1 MNLLHPT
8 TPRRWPLAAACLIVV
23 LAADAAPAE
32 PPARALPIGVFDSG
46 TGGLAVLEQIL
57 KLDHFDNQSHS
68 IADQGDGRPD
78 FQKERF
84 VFLADQANM
93 PYGNYPVIGKEP
105 FLVELVENDARFLL
119 GNRYFASP
127 AAPAPS
133 TDKRPAKAM
142 VIACN
147 TATAFGKTAVES
159 LVAKACPDMEVI
171 GVIDAAAQG
180 ALEAF
185 QRRPAMTIGVLAT
198 EGTVASGA
206 YPKAIQTLAG
216 RMELREEASVVQ
228 QGGYG
233 LAGAVDG
240 APEFIA
246 RSATNDRARPDY
258 RGPSLANRLAPIERR
273 LLPRYQFDFADH
285 GMLWDG
291 ERQAPTALQINS
303 VENYIAY
310 HVVSL
315 VERVRAMPRAKP
327 LGVVILGCTHYPFY
341 AETIRTQFTR
351 LYNYRENGQ
360 YVYRSCLAAEVTL
373 IDPAVYVGRELYRRL
388 ARKGQLA
395 DCAASSAGAARAEF
409 YITVPNRV
417 HPGVRVGPG
426 GWFTYD
432 YKYGR
437 RPGHHHSDVRAVP
450 WDESYLDADVAQ
462 RLARQAPT
470 VWEAIRQF
478 KAAGAKG
485 RGQSAR

>member
-1 MNLLHPT
+1 MNLRLQAVLSRPYAVC
-8 TPRRWPLAAACLIVV
+8 LAIFLTATVAF
-23 LAADAAPAE
+23 AE
-32 PPARALPIGVFDSG
+32 PPARSLPIGVFDSG

-57 KLDHFDNQSHS
+57 NLDQFDNQSHTS
-68 IADQGDGRPD
+68 ADKGDGRPD

-93 PYGNYPVIGKEP
+93 PYGNYPVIGRQP

-119 GNRYFASP
+119 GNQYFSSPTAP
-127 AAPAPS
+127 AAS
-133 TDKRPAKAM
+133 TDKRPAKAI

-147 TATAFGKTAVES
+147 TATAFGKTAIDS
-159 LVAKACPDMEVI
+159 LVAKTCPDVEVV

-185 QRRPAMTIGVLAT
+185 RRDPNMTIGVMAT

-206 YPKAIQTLAG
+206 YPKAIQALAQ
-216 RMELREEASVVQ
+216 RMELREEVAVVQ
-228 QGGYG
+228 QGAYG

-240 APEFIA
+240 APEFVA
-246 RSATNDRARPDY
+246 RSAASDRPRPDY
-258 RGPSLANRLAPIERR
+258 RGPSLANPLAPIDRR
-273 LLPRYQFDFADH
+273 LLLRYQFDFSGH

-291 ERQAPTALQINS
+291 ERENPTSLQINS

-310 HVVSL
+310 HLVSL
-315 VERVRAMPRAKP
+315 LEKVRAAPQAKP
-327 LGVVILGCTHYPFY
+327 LGVVILGCTHFPFY
-341 AETIRTQFTR
+341 AQTIRSQLAR
-351 LYNYRENGQ
+351 LYNYRENNQ
-360 YVYRSCLAAEVTL
+360 YVYRPCLAAEVQL

-395 DCAASSAGAARAEF
+395 DSSLGRIRAEF
-409 YITVPNRV
+409 YITVPNRAQ
-417 HPGVRVGPG
+417 PGVQVGPG

-437 RPGHHHSDVRAVP
+437 SPGRNLSDVRAVP
-450 WDESYLDADVAQ
+450 WDERYLDADVAK

-478 KAAGAKG
+478 KTESAKT
-485 RGQSAR
+485 RGPGVPHE